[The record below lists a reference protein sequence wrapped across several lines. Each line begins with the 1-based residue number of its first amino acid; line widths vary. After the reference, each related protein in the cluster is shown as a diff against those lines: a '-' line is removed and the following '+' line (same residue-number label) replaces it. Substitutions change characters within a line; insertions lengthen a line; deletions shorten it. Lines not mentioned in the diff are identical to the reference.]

1 MQQLSQASTL
11 LKRGLEKIATKQ
23 PKGVSMKR
31 SGFTLVE
38 LIFVIVI
45 IGVLAA
51 VAVPRY
57 QNLKQNAEVN
67 SLIKNTSDT
76 AQSAASAF
84 VNRVDLENTALT
96 DVELSDLVSLRG
108 GNWQYDNT
116 AASGYVNAT
125 YGNNHDGSY
134 FFTNDGQAVGA
145 ANLIAGIS
153 LYEDNRTIAYTID
166 CANFTDSISQD
177 KCNKGINPA
186 WSTGDADQSLEE
198 TIQF

>member
-1 MQQLSQASTL
+1 
-11 LKRGLEKIATKQ
+11 
-23 PKGVSMKR
+23 MKR

-76 AQSAASAF
+76 AQSAVSAF
-84 VNRVDLENTALT
+84 VNRVDLEGDTNI
-96 DVELSDLVSLRG
+96 ELEDLVSLRG
-108 GNWQYDNT
+108 GNWQYAT
-116 AASGYVNAT
+116 AAADGGYANAT
-125 YGNNHDGSY
+125 YGKDHNGSY
-134 FFTNDGQAVGA
+134 FFTNDGSTTV
-145 ANLIAGIS
+145 ANIIAGIA
-153 LYEDNRTIAYTID
+153 LYEQNRTIAYYINCD
-166 CANFTDSISQD
+166 NFTDNVSKE
-177 KCNKGINPA
+177 KCSKSLD
-186 WSTGDADQSLEE
+186 STWTTGAHETLTE

>member
-1 MQQLSQASTL
+1 M
-11 LKRGLEKIATKQ
+11 KRG
-23 PKGVSMKR
+23 
-31 SGFTLVE
+31 GFTLIE

-84 VNRVDLENTALT
+84 VNRVDLDGENLAKI
-96 DVELSDLVSLRG
+96 ELNDLVSLSG
-108 GNWQYDNT
+108 GKWLYTTTSGEGYNPT
-116 AASGYVNAT
+116 A
-125 YGNNHDGSY
+125 YGNDHNGSY
-134 FFTNDGQAVGA
+134 FFTADGQTSGD
-145 ANLIAGIS
+145 LISGIT
-153 LYEDNRTIAYTID
+153 LYEQNRTIAYTID
-166 CANFTDSISQD
+166 CGKFDDTISKQKCSQD
-177 KCNKGINPA
+177 INSSYVTSSPTY
-186 WSTGDADQSLEE
+186 SKLEE